1 MKNTLLYIL
10 IFISY
15 ALSSSVDVRIINTIQ
30 ESGSNVVIDG
40 ELVLEELKSSES
52 KPKPISV
59 RNGSI
64 ISILNNT
71 ELVYEGKLSFK
82 SKA

>member
-30 ESGSNVVIDG
+30 ESGYNVLIDG
-40 ELVLEELKSSES
+40 GVST
-52 KPKPISV
+52 
-59 RNGSI
+59 RRTQI
-64 ISILNNT
+64 I
-71 ELVYEGKLSFK
+71 
-82 SKA
+82 